1 MLSPGRAGPGDRH
14 RREIP
19 RAAPRHS
26 VRCDELPGIVS
37 AAARD
42 DLAAIFERAPA
53 LAERVSGSDTASIV
67 ASARSELARMTEAE
81 RIAVLNAHPRIG
93 ADPASLSALSRR
105 EQGDAAETTTLGE
118 LATLNDEYER
128 RFGFRFVVF
137 VASRSKAEI
146 VPVLRERLRR
156 TREQELTS
164 GIEEFLGIARD
175 RLQRSGR

>member
-1 MLSPGRAGPGDRH
+1 
-14 RREIP
+14 
-19 RAAPRHS
+19 
-26 VRCDELPGIVS
+26 VS